1 MDVQLDKMIIYTRDI
16 WMTDGDVI
24 VVEED
29 EFSAMLSMQTCSTG
43 GLIQFMSNNKFM
55 LEMMQEILCSIS
67 TI

>member
-29 EFSAMLSMQTCSTG
+29 EFSAMLSMQTYSTG